1 MVGRPAAGGGGLR
14 GQLTPSERL
23 RAAWATVRTPVPGA
37 PRGACVAAAVIPFTV
52 LSASIW
58 RIAGITFHLPL
69 DGALHPGHG
78 QVPAWLPMEVYVFL
92 ISVLSEL
99 LALLAFG
106 LIAGWGEV
114 WPQWIPRLR
123 GRPVPVLAA
132 VIPAGLGA
140 TIHTGMWSWAAITEA
155 FGRTTQW
162 RPLLPPDNPMT
173 LHDWH
178 AALLAAAYAPL
189 VLWGPLLGWL
199 TVAYWRRRA
208 KHAPRPVVAVIGAT
222 LR

>member
-1 MVGRPAAGGGGLR
+1 MSE
-14 GQLTPSERL
+14 LTPSGRL
-23 RAAWATVRTPVPGA
+23 RAAWTAIHTPAAGV
-37 PRGACVAAAVIPFTV
+37 PRGARLAAAVIPFTV
-52 LSASIW
+52 LPASIW

-69 DGALHPGHG
+69 DGGLHPGHG
-78 QVPAWLPMEVYVFL
+78 QVPVWLPMEVYVLL
-92 ISVLSEL
+92 ISVLSEV

-106 LIAGWGEV
+106 LTAVWGEV
-114 WPQWIPRLR
+114 WPHWIPRLR

-140 TIHTGMWSWAAITEA
+140 TILTTMWSWAAVTAA
-155 FGRTTQW
+155 FGRTAEW
-162 RPLLPPDNPMT
+162 RPLPPDNPMT

-178 AALLAAAYAPL
+178 SALLAVAYAPL

-208 KHAPRPVVAVIGAT
+208 GHAPRPAVAVAGVT
-222 LR
+222 PR